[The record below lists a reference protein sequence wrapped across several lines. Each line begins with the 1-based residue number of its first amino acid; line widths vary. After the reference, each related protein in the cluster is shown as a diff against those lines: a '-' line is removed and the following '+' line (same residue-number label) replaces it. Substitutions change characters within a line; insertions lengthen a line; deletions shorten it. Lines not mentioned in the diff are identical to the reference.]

1 VPRDLSPDE
10 RRIWARVARTVKAAP
25 GRSIP
30 ETPAPAAPPA
40 KTSKIPGPAKGKAAT
55 TTPPLPPEP
64 LGVRRPGGR
73 APDELD
79 PRIQRRLARERDPI
93 EAVLDLHGYGR
104 FQAEDRLVQ
113 FLTSCRA
120 NGLRAVMVVTGKGAR
135 GGGVIRASAAEWLT
149 GPRLRGVVA
158 GFSSA
163 HRRHGGEGALYV
175 TLKRR

>member
-10 RRIWARVARTVKAAP
+10 RRIWARVARTVKAGP

-30 ETPAPAAPPA
+30 ETPVPAAPPG

-55 TTPPLPPEP
+55 PVPPEP
-64 LGVRRPGGR
+64 SAARRPGGR